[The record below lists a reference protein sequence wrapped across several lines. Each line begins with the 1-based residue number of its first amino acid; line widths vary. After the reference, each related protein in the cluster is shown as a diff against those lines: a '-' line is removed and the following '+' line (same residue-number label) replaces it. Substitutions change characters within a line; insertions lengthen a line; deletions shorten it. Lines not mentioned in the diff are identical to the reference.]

1 MTMKQDLAVLAK
13 AEYIEVS
20 AEVRYWEDATVNGQE
35 DTDGSLIPFKSGLLW
50 KPVIRIADGVVMNWP
65 QGTVASIHYK
75 VCDAGE
81 YWLLN
86 AEKQRIAKASG
97 YYVPD
102 GLCHGDQGYGDYIIF
117 DVDGSGQ
124 IAKYSKPDIELSTDE
139 SESGWMALDGDAP

>member
-35 DTDGSLIPFKSGLLW
+35 DTDGALIPFKVGAVW
-50 KPVIRIADGVVMNWP
+50 TPVIRIADGVVMNWP
-65 QGTVASIHYK
+65 QGTEASIHYK

-81 YWLLN
+81 YWLLD
-86 AEKQRIAKASG
+86 ADKKHIAKASG

-102 GLCHGDQGYGDYIIF
+102 GLCHGDKGYGDYIIF
-117 DVDGSGQ
+117 KVGADGKIEGW
-124 IAKYSKPDIELSTDE
+124 KRPDIDAE
-139 SESGWMALDGDAP
+139 SWAACAA

>member
-81 YWLLN
+81 YWLLD
-86 AEKQRIAKASG
+86 AEKKRIAKASG

-102 GLCHGDQGYGDYIIF
+102 GLCHGDTGCGDYIIF

-139 SESGWMALDGDAP
+139 SESGWMPLDGDAP